1 MSSKR
6 NRAMRNAAKQLRQY
20 KKKGLGAGGCI
31 GLGLESSFKPKM
43 VKREEVVLDAQTTA
57 QQSTDK
63 SIMYV
68 SGWSLSDGGTRHN
81 DE

>member
-6 NRAMRNAAKQLRQY
+6 NRAMRNAAKQLRQF
-20 KKKGLGAGGCI
+20 KKKGLGSGGCI
-31 GLGLESSFKPKM
+31 GLGLDSSFKPKK
-43 VKREEVVLDAQTTA
+43 VKCEEVVLDAQTTA
-57 QQSTDK
+57 QQPMDK

-68 SGWSLSDGGTRHN
+68 SGWSLSDGGHHHT